1 MGEDETGWGAQ
12 GKMNIII
19 EKLITTW
26 CCKPMI
32 FAMSNGECSPMFR
45 PRQGE
50 DLNEARKHHAADFTH
65 ILLIEII
72 PYVEQT
78 FRVLTD

>member
-1 MGEDETGWGAQ
+1 
-12 GKMNIII
+12 
-19 EKLITTW
+19 
-26 CCKPMI
+26 MI

-50 DLNEARKHHAADFTH
+50 DLNEARKHHGADFTH